1 MADKQLA
8 ALERLTGKLTA
19 LRKTLRGEERALLD
33 KMVLSLSAEVTPHGS
48 KADSKTLEG
57 KTAGK
62 TAGKVA
68 RYNLEADE
76 VAVHSSR
83 VEKHNADAKTST
95 KQMRSTPNAA
105 VSEVDMH
112 SLNVDKHNA
121 DSKTMTKQMRSTPNS
136 VVSGKQMRS
145 TPNAAASEIELHAMK
160 MDRQTAESKTAGKQ
174 AGAVARITVNER
186 AGVYSITI
194 D

>member
-33 KMVLSLSAEVTPHGS
+33 KMVLSLTAEVTPHS
-48 KADSKTLEG
+48 VKADSKQTG
-57 KTAGK
+57 KQ
-62 TAGKVA
+62 A
-68 RYNLEADE
+68 RVNVEANE
-76 VAVHSSR
+76 VSVHSSR
-83 VEKHNADAKTST
+83 VEKQNADSKTMT
-95 KQMRSTPNAA
+95 KQMRQTPGAA

-136 VVSGKQMRS
+136 VVSAKQLRS
-145 TPNAAASEIELHAMK
+145 TPNAPSEIELHSMK
-160 MDRQTAESKTAGKQ
+160 MDRHRADSKTSGKQ